1 MNRQELFNVLSILER
16 LFQITCRDLPGTS
29 ADPVWTMTSFL
40 MRCYLQDQEVT
51 VTTLADASGI
61 PRASARRRIEE
72 MIDSGLIEL
81 QPRSRTGR
89 RHAIVPTRALFA
101 RMTQAAAQARDIIVD
116 MAGPEGSR
124 IADGRQTANI
134 PYPHAAPEGFDAAM
148 EVSILAYD
156 DPVFRAIRRTRW
168 EMEGFL
174 GTRLNLTVL
183 PHARLREHLIT
194 SGTPR
199 HVDLLAVDFPWVGE
213 FVEAGLLRPI
223 TDLVARSEI
232 DRSDFYSIAWNA
244 GIYEDRHY
252 AVPIQPTVELLWYR
266 ADILD
271 RLGLTPPRTL
281 DEVLNTARRAHQPNR
296 GLYGIAWAGARG
308 EQLAQSFLQMLG
320 AVGRPLISAGAAD
333 LRFDRLRA
341 GQAIAQV
348 DCPEGRDVARYMQE
362 LLRYSPPDILSLSWD
377 DVALRFGFGQAALC
391 YTWSNRV
398 AMMDTDDIRRAG
410 GRVGF
415 VPHPKVSEDAPGG
428 FSPMGGVVLAIPS
441 TIPAERLPLV
451 WRTLER
457 LVSPEIMKY
466 LAVHGTGASARHS
479 VAADRYVTQQSPIIR
494 YVDDMVKN
502 DQIQTWQRPPIPAFE
517 ELCAM
522 LGEELHAMLSG
533 QQPVD
538 AALAGA
544 QRRIDRLLDQA

>member
-1 MNRQELFNVLSILER
+1 MNRQELFNVLVILER
-16 LFQITCRDLPGTS
+16 LFQTTRRDLPGTS
-29 ADPVWTMTSFL
+29 VDPVWTMTSFL
-40 MRCYLQDQEVT
+40 MQRYLQDQVVT
-51 VTTLADASGI
+51 VTMLADASGI

-72 MIDSGLIEL
+72 MMAGGLIEL
-81 QPRSRTGR
+81 QPSSRTGR
-89 RHAIVPTRALFA
+89 RHALVPTRALFA

-116 MAGPEGSR
+116 MAGPDGAR
-124 IADGRQTANI
+124 IADGRQTTNV
-134 PYPHAAPEGFDAAM
+134 PYPHAAPEGFNAGL

-168 EMEGFL
+168 ELEGFL
-174 GTRLNLTVL
+174 GARINLTAL
-183 PHARLREHLIT
+183 PHTRLREHLIT

-213 FVEAGLLRPI
+213 FVESGLLRPI
-223 TDLVARSEI
+223 SDLVAGSAI
-232 DRSDFYSIAWNA
+232 DRSDFYTIAWNA
-244 GIYEDRHY
+244 GIYEDQQY
-252 AVPIQPTVELLWYR
+252 AIPIQPTAELLWYR
-266 ADILD
+266 ADILE

-281 DEVLNTARRAHQPNR
+281 DEVLDTARRAHQPNR

-308 EQLAQSFLQMLG
+308 EQLAQSFLQMMG
-320 AVGRPLISAGAAD
+320 ASGRPLISAGAAD
-333 LRFDRLRA
+333 LRFDRQRP
-341 GQAIAQV
+341 GRAIAQV

-362 LLRYSPPDILSLSWD
+362 LLRYSPPDILTLTWD
-377 DVALRFGFGQAALC
+377 DVALRFGFGQAAQC

-398 AMMDTDDIRRAG
+398 AMMDTDDIRRVG

-415 VPHPKVSEDAPGG
+415 LPHPKVALDAPGG
-428 FSPMGGVVLAIPS
+428 FSPMGGVVLAIPR
-441 TIPAERLPLV
+441 TVPPERLPLV

-466 LAVHGTGASARHS
+466 LAVHGSGASARHS
-479 VAADRYVTQQSPIIR
+479 VAADRYVTQQNPIVR

-522 LGEELHAMLSG
+522 LGDELHAMLSG
-533 QQPVD
+533 QQTID

-544 QRRIDRLLDQA
+544 QRRIDRLLDQT